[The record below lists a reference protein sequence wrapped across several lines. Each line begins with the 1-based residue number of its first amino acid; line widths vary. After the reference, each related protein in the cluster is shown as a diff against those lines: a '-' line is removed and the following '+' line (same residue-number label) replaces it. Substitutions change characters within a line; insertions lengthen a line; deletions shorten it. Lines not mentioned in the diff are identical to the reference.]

1 MFTVR
6 VPATIAN
13 MGPGFDS
20 FGMAVSLYN
29 RFHFVQSDRDALLF
43 AKTGSVDT
51 SVLADEIPS
60 DNIVFRAMDYLYDKA
75 GQKRPSFI
83 VTVEADIPVARG
95 LGSSS
100 TAIVAGLVAA
110 NQFLGESFQTCQ
122 LLDIAI
128 DMEGHPDNVAPALLG
143 GVVLYDTRPY
153 CFSWPLEWR
162 VMVLSPSY
170 TVMTE
175 DARRILPKTVS
186 LEDSIFNLR
195 KASTLTYALLRE
207 DPDALRASLQDRLHQ
222 PYRRQLI
229 KEYDAIEKLV
239 MDDGA
244 FGMIISGSGSTMAVF
259 YPTVLHA
266 FLLDKLEDLIQQESW
281 DLLINDVTVD
291 TDGAQL
297 LDVAEPAR
305 E

>member
-20 FGMAVSLYN
+20 FGMAVTLYN
-29 RFHFVQSDRDALLF
+29 RFHFKEAEQDALRF
-43 AKTGSVDT
+43 ARSGSADT
-51 SVLADEIPS
+51 SVLTGEAPGA
-60 DNIVFRAMDYLYDKA
+60 NILFRAMEHLYQQT
-75 GQKRPSFI
+75 GRQRPCFDI
-83 VTVEADIPVARG
+83 TVEADIPVARG

-110 NQFLGESFQTCQ
+110 NQFLGEPFQTNQ
-122 LLDIAI
+122 LLDMAI
-128 DMEGHPDNVAPALLG
+128 RMEGHPDNVAPALLG
-143 GVVLYDTRPY
+143 GVVLYDTAPY
-153 CFSWPLEWR
+153 IMPWPMEWR

-175 DARRILPKTVS
+175 EARRILPKTVS

-195 KASTLTYALLRE
+195 KASVLTYALLRE

-229 KEYDAIEKLV
+229 REYDAIEKLV

-266 FLLDKLEDLIQQESW
+266 FLLEKLETLIRQEGW
-281 DLLINDVTVD
+281 DMVLNDVTVD

-297 LDVAEPAR
+297 LDIAGALR
-305 E
+305 K